1 MCNHPWAQ
9 LIQVRDELVCMA
21 CGDMLNGR
29 EVARSQMAELAR
41 LGDILSQA
49 LDDLIHGDADL
60 EMHMQPYQDAQD
72 AYRFFRQ
79 TIMGDEI
86 QSTLEGVKNV

>member
-41 LGDILSQA
+41 LGDKLSQA
-49 LDDLIHGDADL
+49 LDDLLKGNGDIDL
-60 EMHMQPYQDAQD
+60 HYRPYKDALE
-72 AYRFFRQ
+72 AYKFFRY
-79 TIMGDEI
+79 TVMGDEI
-86 QSTLEGVKNV
+86 QSTLEGVK